1 MGGTGRSWAGLSTTG
16 HQTLV
21 PHPIPLSPRPAPSP
35 VQADCSLTSEQ
46 EQGSEPNQAPALP
59 IRLPTA
65 CPLPAH
71 SLPIACSPCFPCPAH
86 SEGPVPGNGRVN
98 FLGLDLEEQQ
108 ARVGQWVLL
117 FLGVT
122 LLVATLVLTQ
132 RLFSIRRHS
141 LHQPHH
147 GPQFGS
153 EVELRHS

>member
-1 MGGTGRSWAGLSTTG
+1 MLPCPARSEGSFLGTGRA
-16 HQTLV
+16 
-21 PHPIPLSPRPAPSP
+21 
-35 VQADCSLTSEQ
+35 
-46 EQGSEPNQAPALP
+46 
-59 IRLPTA
+59 
-65 CPLPAH
+65 
-71 SLPIACSPCFPCPAH
+71 
-86 SEGPVPGNGRVN
+86 N

-132 RLFSIRRHS
+132 RLFSLRRHH
-141 LHQPHH
+141 LRQPHH